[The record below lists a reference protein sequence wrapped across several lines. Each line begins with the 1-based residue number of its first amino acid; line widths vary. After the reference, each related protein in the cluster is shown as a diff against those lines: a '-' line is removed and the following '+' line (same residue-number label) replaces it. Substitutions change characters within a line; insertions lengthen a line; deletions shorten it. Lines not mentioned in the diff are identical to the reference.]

1 MKLLQRFIFV
11 FLLIPFQLF
20 CNNDFIYNPFKKNY
34 GSLLDYKR
42 FNMFNQFSVFSIS
55 SKHYSGSYGVYLNTI
70 QYNINNNLSA
80 YVHLGKKF
88 NFNSDDSFKLDER
101 KDYLTGGTLIY
112 KTKSD
117 LTLGIEYGATPS
129 LLNTMHYSSINPFY
143 SDLHYLDNINT
154 GKNLKLWMNKGFK
167 NTQINFY
174 IHYQEIESVEK

>member
-1 MKLLQRFIFV
+1 MRLLQRFIFI

-55 SKHYSGSYGVYLNTI
+55 SKHYSSSYGVYLNTI

-80 YVHLGKKF
+80 YVHLGKKI

-143 SDLHYLDNINT
+143 SDFHCLDNINT

-167 NTQINFY
+167 NTQINIY
-174 IHYQEIESVEK
+174 MHYQQIESVEK